1 MKTQSQLQPGSTVR
15 LKSGGPEMKIVGVA
29 EKVLRVEWSDDDNK
43 MCFDLFPSTSLTE
56 VR

>member
-1 MKTQSQLQPGSTVR
+1 METQSQLQLGSTVR

-29 EKVLRVEWSDDDNK
+29 EKVLRVEWRDDDNK